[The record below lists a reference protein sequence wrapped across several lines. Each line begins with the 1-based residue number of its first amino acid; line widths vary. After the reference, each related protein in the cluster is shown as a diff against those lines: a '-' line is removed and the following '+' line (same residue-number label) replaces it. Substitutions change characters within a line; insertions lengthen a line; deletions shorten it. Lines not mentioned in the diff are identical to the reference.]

1 MVWSQVDALG
11 LRMLVCPARCGFL
24 DSEVCLSH
32 SMNGSAF
39 KCMYLFDGCALSTD
53 WI

>member
-32 SMNGSAF
+32 SMEWFSVQVHVP
-39 KCMYLFDGCALSTD
+39 
-53 WI
+53 I